1 MLYHRNYIKIQVNV
15 NIVNPSDSFVIFK
28 LFQNE
33 ICRAVQLT
41 GVVEKNRLK

>member
-1 MLYHRNYIKIQVNV
+1 MLYHRNYVKIQVNV
-15 NIVNPSDSFVIFK
+15 NTVSPSDSSVIFK

-41 GVVEKNRLK
+41 GVGGKNRLK